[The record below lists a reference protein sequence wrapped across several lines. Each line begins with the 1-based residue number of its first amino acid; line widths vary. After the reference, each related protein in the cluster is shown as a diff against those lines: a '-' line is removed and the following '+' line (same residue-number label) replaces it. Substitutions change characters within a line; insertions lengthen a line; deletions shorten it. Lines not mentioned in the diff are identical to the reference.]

1 MKRLLRTMMQAIWRW
16 FVPERSSFY
25 DRGLL
30 ALMFSLMGIG
40 LMMVASAS
48 IKEGPGGDMF
58 YFTKR
63 HLIFLFICLGI
74 GVATLYLPLER
85 WKAWSGRLLVG
96 ALGLLFATLA
106 VGRTVNGAKRW
117 IGFGFFNIQPA
128 ELAKLALIVF
138 IASYLVRRSDEVR
151 GNFIGFVKPLA
162 VVFLLA
168 FMLLL
173 QPDLGSVVVLFVCTF
188 GLLFIGGAKVIQFI
202 AIIAAGLAALVG
214 LIMFEPYRM
223 RRVTSFLDP
232 WADPFGSGYQLTQ
245 SLMAFGRGGLFG
257 QGLGNS
263 VQKLSYLPEAH
274 TDFVF
279 AILGEELGYAG
290 VLAVL
295 FLQLLLAMKALK
307 IGRTALL
314 RSKFYEGYMACG
326 IGIWFSF
333 QTVVNV
339 GAAAGMLPTKG
350 LTLPL
355 VSYGGSSLIAITM
368 AVAILLRI
376 DFERRLDTSHV
387 ISREAA

>member
-1 MKRLLRTMMQAIWRW
+1 MQAIWRW

-30 ALMFSLMGIG
+30 ALMFALMGIG

-74 GVATLYLPLER
+74 GVGTLYLPIER

-128 ELAKLALIVF
+128 ELAKLALITF

-162 VVFLLA
+162 VVFMLA

-202 AIIAAGLAALVG
+202 ALIAAGLAALVG

-290 VLAVL
+290 VLSVL

-314 RSKFYEGYMACG
+314 RSKLYEGYLACG

>member
-1 MKRLLRTMMQAIWRW
+1 MKQLFRNIGSGIWRW

-30 ALMFSLMGIG
+30 ALTFTLMGIG

-58 YFTKR
+58 YYTKR
-63 HLIFLFICLGI
+63 HLIFLILCMGC
-74 GVATLYLPLER
+74 GVVTLYVPIEK
-85 WKAWSGRLLVG
+85 WKAWSGKLLIG
-96 ALGLLFATLA
+96 ALGLLFAVLI

-128 ELAKLALIVF
+128 ELAKIALIIF
-138 IASYLVRRSDEVR
+138 LASYLVRRSEEVR
-151 GNFIGFVKPLA
+151 GNIIGFIKPLA
-162 VVFLLA
+162 VVFMLAIMLLA
-168 FMLLL
+168 

-188 GLLFIGGAKVIQFI
+188 GLLFIGGAKLFQFLL
-202 AIIAAGLAALVG
+202 IIGAGIAALVA
-214 LIMFEPYRM
+214 LIIFEPYRM

-232 WADPFGSGYQLTQ
+232 WADPYGSGYQLTQ
-245 SLMAFGRGGLFG
+245 SLMAFGRGGFWG

-263 VQKLSYLPEAH
+263 IQKLSYLPEAH

-279 AILGEELGYAG
+279 AILGEELGYFG
-290 VLAVL
+290 VMVVL

-307 IGRTALL
+307 IGRVALL
-314 RSKFYEGYMACG
+314 RQKFYEGYLACG

-355 VSYGGSSLIAITM
+355 VSYGGSSLIAISI

-376 DFERRLDTSHV
+376 DFERRLETMHV
-387 ISREAA
+387 ISRESE

>member
-1 MKRLLRTMMQAIWRW
+1 MQVIWRW

-74 GVATLYLPLER
+74 GVGTLYLPIER

-128 ELAKLALIVF
+128 ELAKLALITF

-162 VVFLLA
+162 VVFMLA

-279 AILGEELGYAG
+279 AILGEELGYSG

-314 RSKFYEGYMACG
+314 RSKLYEGYLACG

>member
-30 ALMFSLMGIG
+30 ALMFALMGIG

-74 GVATLYLPLER
+74 GVGTLYLPIER

-128 ELAKLALIVF
+128 ELAKLALITF

-162 VVFLLA
+162 VVFMLA

-202 AIIAAGLAALVG
+202 ALIAAGLAALVG

-290 VLAVL
+290 VLSVL

-314 RSKFYEGYMACG
+314 RSKLYEGYLACG

>member
-1 MKRLLRTMMQAIWRW
+1 MRVIWRW

-74 GVATLYLPLER
+74 GVGTLYLPIER

-128 ELAKLALIVF
+128 ELAKLALITF

-162 VVFLLA
+162 VVFMLA

-214 LIMFEPYRM
+214 LIVFEPYRM

-279 AILGEELGYAG
+279 AILGEELGYSG

-314 RSKFYEGYMACG
+314 RSKLYEGYLACG

>member
-1 MKRLLRTMMQAIWRW
+1 MRVIWRW

-74 GVATLYLPLER
+74 GVGTLYLPIER

-128 ELAKLALIVF
+128 ELAKLALITF

-162 VVFLLA
+162 VVFMLA

-279 AILGEELGYAG
+279 AILGEELGYSG

-314 RSKFYEGYMACG
+314 RSKLYEGYLACG

>member
-1 MKRLLRTMMQAIWRW
+1 MQAIWRW

-223 RRVTSFLDP
+223 RRVTSFLNP

>member
-1 MKRLLRTMMQAIWRW
+1 MQAIWRW

-128 ELAKLALIVF
+128 ELAKLALITF

-162 VVFLLA
+162 VVFMLA

>member
-1 MKRLLRTMMQAIWRW
+1 MRVIWRW

-74 GVATLYLPLER
+74 GVGTLYLPIER

-128 ELAKLALIVF
+128 ELAKLALITF
-138 IASYLVRRSDEVR
+138 IASYLVRRNDEVR

-162 VVFLLA
+162 VVFMLA

-279 AILGEELGYAG
+279 AILGEELGYSG

-314 RSKFYEGYMACG
+314 RSKLYEGYLACG